1 MAIFSSGETQGVS
14 DMQTRSGQDR
24 ALSIIGNDLTVIGE
38 LRTDGVVK
46 IDGVVEG
53 DIKAAHQVLISKEG
67 AVQGDIQTREAIIG
81 GKVTGSICAEERVE
95 VQSSAVVH
103 GDITTKR
110 ILVHE
115 GGEVNG
121 NIHMGDPQQG
131 RERDAAERQMNVPVS
146 R

>member
-1 MAIFSSGETQGVS
+1 MAIFSSGKTQAVS
-14 DMQTRSGQDR
+14 DTQTRSGRDK
-24 ALSIIGNDLTVIGE
+24 ALSIIASDLTVIGE

-67 AVQGDIQTREAIIG
+67 AVKGDIQTREAIVG
-81 GKVTGSICAEERVE
+81 GKVTGCIYAEERVE
-95 VQSSAVVH
+95 IQSSAVVH

-121 NIHMGDPQQG
+121 NIHMGDRQQG
-131 RERDAAERQMNVPVS
+131 RQRDAAGRQLNAPVS

>member
-14 DMQTRSGQDR
+14 DTQTRSGRDK
-24 ALSIIGNDLTVIGE
+24 ALSIIGSDLTVIGE
-38 LRTDGVVK
+38 LRTEGVVK

-53 DIKAAHQVLISKEG
+53 DIKAAHQVLVSKEG
-67 AVQGDIQTREAIIG
+67 AVKGDIQTREAIVG
-81 GKVTGSICAEERVE
+81 GKVTGSIHAQERVE
-95 VQSSAVVH
+95 VQSTAEVN
-103 GDITTKR
+103 GDITTRR

-121 NIHMGDPQQG
+121 NIHMGDPQQARK
-131 RERDAAERQMNVPVS
+131 REATERQLNAPVS